1 MSEMA
6 TATSGG
12 GVWLPV
18 DASTGAPAV
27 DALFHFILWVS
38 VAFFALIVGLMVY
51 FVVRFRRRG
60 LDAAEPSP
68 AHNTALELT
77 WSGIPLLLVIVIFG
91 WGFKVY
97 LDLNT
102 PPANAY
108 EVQVTGQKWK
118 WLFTY
123 PNGHVDEN
131 LHVPVDRPV
140 KLVMTSE
147 DVIHSFFVPAFRV
160 KRDVVPG
167 RYSSLWFQA
176 TKTGTFP
183 VLCAEYCGRGH
194 SDMLA
199 EVVVHPPGGFERW
212 LEDAANLASRMSPAE
227 AGERLFRTRGCAQC
241 HAVDGSARVGPSL
254 AGLVGRR
261 AVLRDGTTVVADE
274 NYVRESILEP
284 QAKVAAGFEP
294 VMPTYKG
301 RLKDDEITALI
312 AYLKA
317 LGEETQGAGVRGPGS
332 GNSGGGG
339 AR

>member
-1 MSEMA
+1 VIA
-6 TATSGG
+6 GAGAGG
-12 GVWLPV
+12 GVWLPAG
-18 DASTGAPAV
+18 ASTSAPAV
-27 DALFHFILWVS
+27 DALFHFIFG
-38 VAFFALIVGLMVY
+38 VAVVFFALIVGLMVY

-60 LDAAEPSP
+60 SDVVEPSP
-68 AHNTALELT
+68 AHNTALELA
-77 WSGIPLLLVIVIFG
+77 WSGIPLLLVIAIFA

-97 LDLNT
+97 LDLAT

-123 PNGHVDEN
+123 PNGHVDES

-167 RYSSLWFQA
+167 RYSSLWFEA
-176 TKTGTFP
+176 TRTGNFP

-212 LEDAANLASRMSPAE
+212 LEDAANFANRMSPAE

-241 HAVDGSARVGPSL
+241 HSVDGSAKVGPSL
-254 AGLVGRR
+254 AGVVGRP

-301 RLKDDEITALI
+301 RLKDEEITALI

-317 LGEETQGAGVRGPGS
+317 VGQEAGS
-332 GNSGGGG
+332 GKGEGSN
-339 AR
+339 